1 MCEQAKYYERVE
13 RRWRPES
20 HRLRADRAEEE
31 AEILRERI
39 AERNRQDDNPPLR
52 ERIARLELQVENKV
66 LQEENRALRER
77 IAELERQLEERRARL
92 QRRRRI
98 PHNSP

>member
-1 MCEQAKYYERVE
+1 MCERAKYYERVE

-39 AERNRQDDNPPLR
+39 AELNRQDDSLPLR
-52 ERIARLELQVENKV
+52 ERIAKLELQVENRV
-66 LQEENRALRER
+66 PQEENQGLRDR
-77 IAELERQLEERRARL
+77 IDELERQLEERRPRL
-92 QRRRRI
+92 
-98 PHNSP
+98 

>member
-1 MCEQAKYYERVE
+1 MCERAKYYERVE

-31 AEILRERI
+31 IE
-39 AERNRQDDNPPLR
+39 
-52 ERIARLELQVENKV
+52 V
-66 LQEENRALRER
+66 LQEQAARNRER

-92 QRRRRI
+92 RRHPSVQRNN
-98 PHNSP
+98 P